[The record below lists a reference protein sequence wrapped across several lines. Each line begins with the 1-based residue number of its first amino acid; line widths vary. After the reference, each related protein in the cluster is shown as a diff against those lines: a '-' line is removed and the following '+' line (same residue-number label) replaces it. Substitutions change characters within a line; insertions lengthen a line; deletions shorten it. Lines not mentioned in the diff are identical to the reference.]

1 MARAIPTHDP
11 DRFEVDDLFEMS
23 SHTMNRVLRSM
34 SPEHKAKL
42 ANECL
47 VKIDVATGVVCSPG
61 HECADSRGITR
72 FPNPY
77 TIVKKYTYMYTVLA
91 GWQSEADLEAR
102 EQEKFEREG
111 ISEEAKEAFRQKG
124 WLK

>member
-1 MARAIPTHDP
+1 MARAIPIHDP

-23 SHTMNRVLRSM
+23 SHTMNRVLRAM
-34 SPEHKAKL
+34 SPEHKTKL
-42 ANECL
+42 ANDCL
-47 VKIDVATGVVCSPG
+47 VKIDVATSVVCSPG
-61 HECADSRGITR
+61 YECADSRGITR

-77 TIVKKYTYMYTVLA
+77 TVVKKYTYMYTVLA

-111 ISEEAKEAFRQKG
+111 ISEEAREAFRQKG